1 LARPAR
7 TGRPAGAAV
16 AATAAVPRAGI
27 GFAPETIALAAIC
40 RASCYLDRETPM
52 TAYLISL
59 ALLGLV
65 IVATADALS

>member
-1 LARPAR
+1 
-7 TGRPAGAAV
+7 V
-16 AATAAVPRAGI
+16 TAAAPREGI

-40 RASCYLDRETPM
+40 RACSFLDQEKPM

-65 IVATADALS
+65 VIAIADALS